1 MLAPTVFFNRT
12 QALLKLAQ
20 SQRNMAWILVDPTLG
35 NLLQRNGVDVM
46 KFLTAAPKVDD
57 QICLVEQAEMFAYCL
72 ATHVEV
78 LAKLVQGLA
87 IFLMQSVEQKASA
100 RIGQGFEDSVHSG
113 DYVMQPNGCMSM
125 ILPAILGRLRPPR
138 HGEQAGVRPYQLRP
152 AENSLGENR
161 RCPWNSIRLRAV
173 ARRYRIAFPFQVKR
187 ARSEIDD
194 AMISV
199 ENFRSQE
206 PGNWRRAL

>member
-1 MLAPTVFFNRT
+1 MLAPTVLFNRT

-20 SQRNMAWILVDPTLG
+20 SQRNMAWILVDPTLR
-35 NLLQRNGVDVM
+35 NLLQRNWVEVM

-125 ILPAILGRLRPPR
+125 ILPAIFG
-138 HGEQAGVRPYQLRP
+138 A
-152 AENSLGENR
+152 
-161 RCPWNSIRLRAV
+161 
-173 ARRYRIAFPFQVKR
+173 IAASSP
-187 ARSEIDD
+187 
-194 AMISV
+194 
-199 ENFRSQE
+199 
-206 PGNWRRAL
+206 RRAGLGSGRTTSTGGE

>member
-20 SQRNMAWILVDPTLG
+20 SQRNMGWILVHPTLG

-57 QICLVEQAEMFAYCL
+57 QICLVEQAEMFAYRL

-113 DYVMQPNGCMSM
+113 RYATKWLHVNDSPSYFWGDCGLLATASR
-125 ILPAILGRLRPPR
+125 LGSGPT
-138 HGEQAGVRPYQLRP
+138 HFD
-152 AENSLGENR
+152 R
-161 RCPWNSIRLRAV
+161 R
-173 ARRYRIAFPFQVKR
+173 RIA
-187 ARSEIDD
+187 
-194 AMISV
+194 
-199 ENFRSQE
+199 
-206 PGNWRRAL
+206 